1 MERIVTIVMQ
11 VILIIF
17 FGGLSTYYTVK
28 IIVEKINNKKQN
40 KIKKKREKEEIEKNS
55 SIDLSTLPF
64 SKKFKEE
71 FDIDFFEF
79 KNGLNKIYLSHEP
92 MKSDISDYLINDVFM
107 YNDHYFYL
115 YDPCTDDHSEN
126 KSYLLMGNDIK
137 TDFLIELY
145 KKTEISDFK
154 KRLYSIDDLL
164 YINVYTDK
172 DEIFNTQPSNISLA
186 IKESIYGTAAAMK
199 SLMNSKEKSDTFSI
213 KYYIGKFI
221 FSEKTNLPVMYS
233 LNFVPPYQNKDKN
246 LYNQKTVEHYQEKI
260 DNRAIENGKTVDNDN
275 YNLEKIKKLKELL
288 DCGAITQEEFEKK
301 KKELLE
307 LQN

>member
-115 YDPCTDDHSEN
+115 YDPCTDDCSEN

-154 KRLYSIDDLL
+154 NRLYSIDDLL

-233 LNFVPPYQNKDKN
+233 LNLVPPYQNKDKN

-260 DNRAIENGKTVDNDN
+260 DNRSIENGKTVDNDN